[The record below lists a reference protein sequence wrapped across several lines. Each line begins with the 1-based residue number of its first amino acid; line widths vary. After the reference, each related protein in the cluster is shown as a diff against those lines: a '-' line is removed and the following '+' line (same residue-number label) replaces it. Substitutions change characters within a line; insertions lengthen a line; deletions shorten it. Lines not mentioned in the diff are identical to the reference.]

1 MSFVG
6 GLQIG
11 SAVCAFVAAFF
22 WFRSATTDAPPM
34 TYEGSER
41 LKAWL
46 DKAAQNNRW
55 AAGFAGISALLAGIA
70 TSATDPSMPSAPGA
84 NAAVI
89 PLLSLGV
96 AALAVF
102 VARTN
107 VQSQLQVTAR
117 ETWMRDFRQQVAA
130 MRTSRQALGR
140 QSPKD
145 TTDDPEQE
153 RRREA
158 LFDSYYLAIDLVR
171 LLLAERT
178 GTQFETMLEAT
189 DRLIE
194 RDLDPGQ
201 KEHWDRYNAA
211 VQDLLRRE
219 RAAIVN
225 DTRGWWRAL
234 GVGLGFTRRDDPD
247 LP

>member
-1 MSFVG
+1 MSFVAE
-6 GLQIG
+6 LQIG
-11 SAVCAFVAAFF
+11 SAVCAFVAAFL

-34 TYEGSER
+34 TFEGTEH

-46 DKAAQNNRW
+46 DKAARNNRW

-70 TSATDPSMPSAPGA
+70 TGTTDPSVPSAPGA

-117 ETWMRDFRQQVAA
+117 ETWMREFRQQVAA

-158 LFDSYYLAIDLVR
+158 LFDSYYLAVDLVR

-194 RDLDPGQ
+194 RDLDSGQ
-201 KEHWDRYNAA
+201 KEHWDRYTAA
-211 VQDLLRRE
+211 VQDLLRCE
-219 RAAIVN
+219 RAAI
-225 DTRGWWRAL
+225 TS
-234 GVGLGFTRRDDPD
+234 DDPAPWLRLKD
-247 LP
+247 WLGREPPRFR